1 MNNKQRT
8 YTLNA
13 KDLENIFLEISN
25 EFPYELCKTNSPEV
39 FDADWDCD
47 IAKENF
53 YETMIHFKKNE
64 KKTFYWNEFKE
75 KILSLNWVAE
85 YNFSSKVLSAEYEY
99 EYDTYSFNHKDN
111 AENFM
116 KDIENNHLEDL
127 IPDSIIKEGLFDPTY
142 NLPERIIFEI

>member
-1 MNNKQRT
+1 MNNRET
-8 YTLNA
+8 TCTLEA
-13 KDLENIFLEISN
+13 KDLEGIFLEIFN

-39 FDADWDCD
+39 LHDGWDCD

-64 KKTFYWNEFKE
+64 KKTFSWNEFKE

-99 EYDTYSFNHKDN
+99 EYDTYSFNHKYN

-116 KDIENNHLEDL
+116 KHIENFYLEDL
-127 IPDSIIKEGLFDPTY
+127 ITDKIDTTY
-142 NLPERIIFEI
+142 NLPERIIFEL